1 MMMRRL
7 IRALKNL
14 TGAKRLDRDLQHE
27 LTAAFD
33 WLVDEKVRSGMTI
46 EDARRAAR
54 LDIGSLESLKDQVRD
69 ARAGAAVDHVTRD
82 VRYAIRVL
90 RNSPAFTIVA
100 VLTLALGTGANTAIF
115 QILNALSLRP
125 LPVARPHELV
135 SIGIDQHG
143 KARIGRRDLGRSVFS
158 EPLWQEIR
166 AQQQAF
172 ASVFAWGSGRWDLST
187 NGEVVWADGYYV
199 SGSYFAGLGVR
210 AQAGRLLTDADDRAG
225 CGSPGAVLSYDFWQ
239 RRYGG
244 DPSVVG
250 RSVDLDRRPF
260 TVIGVAARGFLGVEA
275 GRAFDVALPLC
286 AEPLMRG
293 REAGTGQRSV
303 WWLDIMGRLKPGWT
317 LERAGA
323 HAAVISPAVFQATVP
338 GSYTPARARDYS
350 SFSLIATSG
359 TTGVSMLPPVAYSVL
374 WLLFGATGLVLLLM
388 CANLAN
394 LMLARATTRGR
405 EIAVRL
411 ALGATRRRVLAQLL
425 AESALVAACGGL
437 SGFVIG
443 RWISRSLVAFINTG
457 ALPVRIAVD
466 LTTDWRLFALS
477 TVVACVVCLLFGL
490 GPALKATRRDP
501 ATVMQSAGR
510 SAGDGSEA
518 VALRRALVVIQVAL
532 SIVLVVVS
540 ILFVRSLRNLNASD
554 LGFDPDVLVAS
565 VDVRRTSVPPAARM
579 RAFEEIVDRLHT
591 VSGVRAAAAAV
602 IVPLSGADWNGRLS
616 TGGAL
621 QEGEVHFDAVGDE
634 YFRAMALPLLKGR
647 AFDRQDRPGAP
658 RSAIVNEALARRYFP
673 NVDPIGQTFQ
683 TDARVDTYQIVGLVR
698 DAAFLQI
705 GERALPVAYLA
716 VAQEMSSAPSTL
728 RLVIRADVPS
738 ASITPALTRAIAD
751 AVPGAAISYEAVA
764 RYIDTLL
771 LPQRLVAWLSGFFA
785 ILAVLI
791 ASIGLYGIIS
801 YLVTRR
807 RVEIGVRMALGAEPP
822 AVLRMVL
829 AESGLL
835 VALGLIV
842 GLAIAFGASQATGS
856 LLYGITPSDASSYA
870 LGAGVLA
877 CVAVI
882 AAWLPARRASQIA
895 PIAALRE

>member
-1 MMMRRL
+1 MRWL

-14 TGAKRLDRDLQHE
+14 VRANRLDRDLQRE
-27 LTAAFD
+27 LAAAFE
-33 WLVDEKVRSGMTI
+33 WLVDEKVRSGMTL
-46 EDARRAAR
+46 ENARRAAR
-54 LDIGSLESLKDQVRD
+54 LEIGSFEALKDQVRD
-69 ARAGAAVDHVTRD
+69 ARAGAAVDHLTRD
-82 VRYAIRVL
+82 IRYAIRVL
-90 RNSPAFTIVA
+90 CKSPVFSIVA
-100 VLTLALGTGANTAIF
+100 ILTLALGTGANTAIF
-115 QILNALSLRP
+115 QILNALNLRP
-125 LPVARPHELV
+125 LPVAKPHELV

-143 KARIGRRDLGRSVFS
+143 KARIGRREMGRSVFS
-158 EPLWQEIR
+158 EPMWREIR
-166 AQQQAF
+166 SQQQAF
-172 ASVFAWGSGRWDLST
+172 SAVFAWGSGRWDLSSD
-187 NGEVVWADGYYV
+187 GEVVWADGFYV
-199 SGSYFAGLGVR
+199 SGRYFDGLDVR
-210 AQAGRLLTDADDRAG
+210 AQVGRLLTDADDRAG

-250 RSVDLDRRPF
+250 RSVALDRRPF

-293 REAGTGQRSV
+293 REAGTGQRNV
-303 WWLDIMGRLKPGWT
+303 WWLDIMARLKPGWT

-323 HAAVISPAVFQATVP
+323 HTALISPAVFQATVP
-338 GSYTPARARDYS
+338 ESYTPARANDYS

-359 TTGVSMLPPVAYSVL
+359 STGVSMLPPVAYGVL

-425 AESALVAACGGL
+425 VESALVATCGGL
-437 SGFVIG
+437 SGFVVA
-443 RWISRSLVAFINTG
+443 RWISRSLVAYINTG
-457 ALPVRIAVD
+457 VLPVRIAVD
-466 LTTDWRLFALS
+466 LTPDWRLFALS
-477 TVVACVVCLLFGL
+477 TFIACAVCLLSGL

-518 VALRRALVVIQVAL
+518 VALRRALVVVQVAF

-540 ILFVRSLRNLNASD
+540 ILFVRSLRNLND
-554 LGFDPDVLVAS
+554 VELGFDPDVLVAA
-565 VDVRRTSVPPAARM
+565 VDLRRTSVAAAARM
-579 RAFEEIVDRLHT
+579 RAFEEIVDRVHT
-591 VSGVRAAAAAV
+591 VNGVRAAAATM

-616 TGGAL
+616 KAGAL
-621 QEGEVHFDAVGDE
+621 QEGEVHFNAVGDE

-647 AFDRQDRPGAP
+647 TFDRQDRPGAP
-658 RSAIVNEALARRYFP
+658 RAAIVNEALARRYFAG
-673 NVDPIGQTFQ
+673 VDPIGQTFR
-683 TDARVDTYQIVGLVR
+683 TDARLDAYQIVGLVR
-698 DAAFLQI
+698 DASFLQV
-705 GERALPVAYLA
+705 GERALPMAYLA
-716 VAQEMSSAPSTL
+716 VAQEMTPPPSTL
-728 RLVIRADVPS
+728 RLVIRTDVPA
-738 ASITPALTRAIAD
+738 ASITPALTRTIGD
-751 AVPGAAISYEAVA
+751 AVPGTAISYEAVA
-764 RYIDTLL
+764 RYVDTLL

-785 ILAVLI
+785 VLAVLI

-835 VALGLIV
+835 VASGLII
-842 GLAIAFGASQATGS
+842 GIALAFGASQATAG
-856 LLYGITPSDASSYA
+856 LLYGITPLDPASYA
-870 LGAGVLA
+870 LGTGVLG